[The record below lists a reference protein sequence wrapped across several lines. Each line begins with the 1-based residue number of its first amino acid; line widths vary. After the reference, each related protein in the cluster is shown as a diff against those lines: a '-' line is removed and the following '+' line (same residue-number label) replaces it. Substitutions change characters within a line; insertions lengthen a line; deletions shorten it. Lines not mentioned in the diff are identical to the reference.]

1 MASEYRA
8 GSKDG
13 LAIGVGYF
21 SVSFTFGILA
31 VNGGLSALTA
41 GLISLTNLTSAGQFA
56 GLTVILAHGSLF
68 ELALTQL
75 VINLRYALMSLSLS
89 QRLGPAFTTRRR
101 MVVAFANTD
110 EIFAVAMG
118 RSAALTPAYMY
129 GLATLPILGW
139 TGGTLTGAVASG
151 VLSAAVRSAQGV
163 ARYSM
168 FIAIIVPP
176 MRGLKSVRYVV
187 AAAVAVSCVL
197 AWSPLSRFISSGF
210 AIIVSTLAAA
220 GVGAWLFPLHLKSG
234 GPAPQSES
242 EVSAL

>member
-1 MASEYRA
+1 
-8 GSKDG
+8 
-13 LAIGVGYF
+13 
-21 SVSFTFGILA
+21 
-31 VNGGLSALTA
+31 
-41 GLISLTNLTSAGQFA
+41 
-56 GLTVILAHGSLF
+56 
-68 ELALTQL
+68 
-75 VINLRYALMSLSLS
+75 MSLSLS

-151 VLSAAVRSAQGV
+151 VLSAAVRSALGV
-163 ARYSM
+163 ALYSM

>member
-1 MASEYRA
+1 MNNAFLRGIRHGIPIA
-8 GSKDG
+8 
-13 LAIGVGYF
+13 LGYL
-21 SVSFTFGILA
+21 SVSFTFGMKA
-31 VNGGLSALTA
+31 VGDGMTPLQAL
-41 GLISLTNLTSAGQFA
+41 LISATNLTSAGQFA
-56 GLTVILAHGSLF
+56 GLPLMTGGASLI
-68 ELALTQL
+68 EMALTQL

-151 VLSAAVRSAQGV
+151 VLSAAVRSALGV
-163 ARYSM
+163 ALYSM

-220 GVGAWLFPLHLKSG
+220 GVGAWLFPLRLQSG

-242 EVSAL
+242 GVSAL